1 MAKVNGVGL
10 ACIIGYFCAPIVA
23 ISMIDIDNAL
33 QQCEEHMRKAVDHLE
48 TELTKIRAGAA
59 NPMMLDTVRVDYYG
73 SMVPLSQ
80 VAAINSG
87 DARTLYVKP
96 WEKKMI
102 DPIEKAIIGANL
114 GFNPSNN
121 GESVIIHVPMLTEE
135 RRKALVKSAHAE
147 GEHAK
152 VGIRS
157 SRQKAMDSIKSAKK
171 EGLPEDT
178 AKGYEADVEKL
189 TGTYNKKVEVLI
201 EAKEKD
207 IMKV

>member
-1 MAKVNGVGL
+1 
-10 ACIIGYFCAPIVA
+10 
-23 ISMIDIDNAL
+23 MIDTATTIS
-33 QQCEEHMRKAVDHLE
+33 QCEEHMHKAVEHLDN
-48 TELTKIRAGAA
+48 ELTKVRAGAA
-59 NPMMLDTVRVDYYG
+59 NPAMLEGVRVDYYG
-73 SMVPLSQ
+73 QMVPLTQ
-80 VAAINSG
+80 VSSINTG
-87 DARTLYVKP
+87 DARTLFVKP

-147 GEHAK
+147 MEHAK

-157 SRQKAMDSIKSAKK
+157 SRQKAMEAIKAAKK
-171 EGLPEDT
+171 DGLPEDH
-178 AKGYEADVEKL
+178 AKGLEGQVEKL
-189 TGTYNKKVEVLI
+189 TATYNKKVEDLLGL
-201 EAKEKD
+201 KEKD

>member
-1 MAKVNGVGL
+1 MMDSAATLK
-10 ACIIGYFCAPIVA
+10 AT
-23 ISMIDIDNAL
+23 
-33 QQCEEHMRKAVDHLE
+33 EEQMRKAVEHLDN
-48 TELTKIRAGAA
+48 ELTKIRAGAA
-59 NPMMLDTVRVDYYG
+59 NPGMLDSVRVDYYG

-80 VAAINSG
+80 VASVNTG
-87 DARTLYVKP
+87 DARTLFVKP

-102 DPIEKAIIGANL
+102 EPIEKAIQAANL

-147 GEHAK
+147 MEHAK

-157 SRQKAMDSIKSAKK
+157 SRQKAMDAIKAAKK
-171 EGLPEDT
+171 EGLPEDH
-178 AKGYEADVEKL
+178 AKDLEAQVEKL
-189 TGTYNKKVEVLI
+189 TGMWNKKADELVAL
-201 EAKEKD
+201 KEKD

>member
-1 MAKVNGVGL
+1 MTDTTT
-10 ACIIGYFCAPIVA
+10 A
-23 ISMIDIDNAL
+23 IKA
-33 QQCEEHMRKAVDHLE
+33 CEEHMRLAVDHLDH
-48 TELTKIRAGAA
+48 ELTKIRAGAA
-59 NPMMLDTVRVDYYG
+59 NPGMLDSVKVDYYG
-73 SMVPLSQ
+73 SIVPLAQ
-80 VAAINSG
+80 VAAVNTG

-121 GESVIIHVPMLTEE
+121 GESIIIHVPMLTEE
-135 RRKALVKSAHAE
+135 RRKDLVKGAGKEA
-147 GEHAK
+147 EHAK

-157 SRQKAMDSIKSAKK
+157 SRQKAMEAIKAAKK
-171 EGLPEDT
+171 DGLPEDA
-178 AKGYEADVEKL
+178 AKALEADVEKL
-189 TGTYNKKVEVLI
+189 TATYNKKVDALF

>member
-1 MAKVNGVGL
+1 MFDTAATLKT
-10 ACIIGYFCAPIVA
+10 
-23 ISMIDIDNAL
+23 
-33 QQCEEHMRKAVDHLE
+33 CEEHMRKAVDHLE
-48 TELTKIRAGAA
+48 NELTKVRAGAA
-59 NPMMLDTVRVDYYG
+59 NPGMLETVRVDYYG

-80 VAAINSG
+80 VAAINTG
-87 DARTLYVKP
+87 DARTLFVKP

-102 DPIEKAIIGANL
+102 DAIEKAIIGANL

-135 RRKALVKSAHAE
+135 RRKGLVKAAHAE

-157 SRQKAMDSIKSAKK
+157 SRQKAMEAIKAAKK
-171 EGLPEDT
+171 DGLPEDT
-178 AKGYEADVEKL
+178 AKGLEAEVEKL
-189 TGTYNKKVEVLI
+189 TGIYNKKVETLI
-201 EAKEKD
+201 DLKEKD